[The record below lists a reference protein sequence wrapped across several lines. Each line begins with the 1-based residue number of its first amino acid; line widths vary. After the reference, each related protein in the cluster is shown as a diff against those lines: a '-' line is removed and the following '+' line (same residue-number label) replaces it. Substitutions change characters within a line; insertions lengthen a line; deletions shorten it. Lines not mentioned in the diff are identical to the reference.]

1 MQHKVKLTVL
11 DKKLYPD
18 LQASYCKDPLAG
30 ECPIY
35 NIGDE
40 YIFERYNN
48 KDDFWHMGINT
59 IQSTPCNQKV
69 AGDQS
74 TPHCSEAWDAISRYI
89 YTGLQGGSIMRN
101 WMKDERVMITCCN
114 DGTRPVI
121 FKVERLDYLAIYLE
135 EYDDKIIEL
144 LNNIDEVLEIEKR
157 DDYIE
162 VYVER
167 DIDLNNITSIL
178 KNNNYNIIKID

>member
-18 LQASYCKDPLAG
+18 LQASYCKDPLSG

-59 IQSTPCNQKV
+59 I
-69 AGDQS
+69 QS